1 MPKQA
6 PKMNRKFVR
15 RRRML
20 LLLIALVIAVLAGVL
35 LFLFLG
41 NKEELP
47 PSESTPAAGMMTEPS
62 VEGDSSPAEPVSS
75 QESESSQEPAPP
87 VESSTP
93 EPQPA
98 VSAPE
103 SEVSWELLLV
113 NVKNPLPGSYSA
125 TLEDVGGGFQI
136 DMRIA
141 TSLKE
146 MVAKA
151 KADGVNLEICSAYR
165 DPVKQS
171 DILEDRIQEYMGYGY
186 LREDAEKAVQ
196 REIAKPG
203 ISEHQTGLA
212 VDIVTPSHRTLDRA
226 FEDTTAFRWLAENA
240 WEFGFV
246 LRYPDGKEPVTGISY
261 EPWHYRYVGRIAA
274 RDIQKGGYCME
285 EYLYLLQLAEEERAS
300 RDAPD
305 AQALLETE
313 QRAGE
318 AEGGSGEA
326 GKADAPAD
334 EAK

>member
-1 MPKQA
+1 
-6 PKMNRKFVR
+6 
-15 RRRML
+15 ML
-20 LLLIALVIAVLAGVL
+20 LLLIALVIAVLVVGVL
-35 LFLFLG
+35 LFLFFG
-41 NKEELP
+41 NKDELP
-47 PSESTPAAGMMTEPS
+47 PSESAPAAGMMTEPS

-87 VESSTP
+87 VESSVP
-93 EPQPA
+93 EPSPA
-98 VSAPE
+98 ASAPE
-103 SEVSWELLLV
+103 NEEGWELLLV
-113 NVKNPLPGSYSA
+113 SVKSPLPDNYSA
-125 TLEDVGGGFQI
+125 TLEDVGNGFQV

-151 KADGVNLEICSAYR
+151 KADGINLEICSAYR

-171 DILEDRIQEYMGYGY
+171 DIMEDRIQEYMGYGY

-203 ISEHQTGLA
+203 TSEHQTGLA

-274 RDIQKGGYCME
+274 RDIQRGGYCLE
-285 EYLYLLQLAEEERAS
+285 EYLYLLQLAEEER
-300 RDAPD
+300 D
-305 AQALLETE
+305 AQALLEAE
-313 QRAGE
+313 QQEESGGE
-318 AEGGSGEA
+318 DGDATTADGED
-326 GKADAPAD
+326 ADA
-334 EAK
+334 AK